1 MNLPALRQ
9 IVQKDKARREHSK
22 QRDQHV
28 GTHEAGKQHGR
39 NTGNS
44 RFVGEGRMTDQVR
57 EGGWGEII
65 MDLV

>member
-9 IVQKDKARREHSK
+9 VVQKDKASIEHSK
-22 QRDQHV
+22 QRNQLV
-28 GTHEAGKQHGR
+28 GTHEAGKQHRR
-39 NTGNS
+39 NIGNS
-44 RFVGEGRMTDQVR
+44 SFVGEGRMTDQVR